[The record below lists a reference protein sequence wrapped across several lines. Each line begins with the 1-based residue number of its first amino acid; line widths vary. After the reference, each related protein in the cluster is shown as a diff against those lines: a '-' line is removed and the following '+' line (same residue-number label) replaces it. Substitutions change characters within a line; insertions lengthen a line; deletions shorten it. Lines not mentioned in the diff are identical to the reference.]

1 MNSFQFLISGS
12 RPETFGREN
21 DQMDGW
27 KYVSIM
33 GDDNKFRARM
43 EGEYWTRCSG
53 ISIIFK
59 NNNLTKEVSRFE
71 R

>member
-43 EGEYWTRCSG
+43 EDEYGRDAAV
-53 ISIIFK
+53 F
-59 NNNLTKEVSRFE
+59 R
-71 R
+71 

>member
-33 GDDNKFRARM
+33 GDDNKFRALD
-43 EGEYWTRCSG
+43 GG
-53 ISIIFK
+53 K
-59 NNNLTKEVSRFE
+59 NIGRDAAVFR
-71 R
+71 